1 LLPVY
6 ELEAAETSPKRV
18 PYFILQEQQAGA
30 TVLVNTMQADPA
42 QKISVVFT
50 SQNADFVPGGH
61 ALIFWVSFLS
71 SPSDIS
77 PSDH

>member
-1 LLPVY
+1 MNLKLSRLP
-6 ELEAAETSPKRV
+6 PKKGAVFHSIRT
-18 PYFILQEQQAGA
+18 AGA
-30 TVLVNTMQADPA
+30 TVLANTMQADPA

-61 ALIFWVSFLS
+61 ALIFRVSFLS
-71 SPSDIS
+71 SPSDSS